1 MNKSKKAT
9 AKFLMISLMASLL
22 TACSGSSSNQTAAAT
37 TAGQESS
44 AQAPA
49 TTAAE
54 APETSWPEKPVTII
68 VPFAAGGDS
77 DFNARA
83 LAEKLTERTGQSF
96 IVQNVNGNS
105 GATGSLQALS
115 ADPDGYTILFNHTA
129 FSINY
134 FSKNSTLTYDDVT
147 LGAVCGFLDATLLV
161 GRPDLGITK
170 LSQVVEYSHEHPGE
184 FLYGSAAGT
193 TVLVSGLQLKAAG
206 ADITIV
212 DTGGAA
218 DRMAAILGGH
228 VDMVAVPVGNAK
240 DYLETG
246 ELVEIENDLDE
257 VIGCPVYY
265 QMMFPKGVDETI
277 VAKLDTLLEDIILH
291 DDSYAESIMNAYQQ
305 KPFYKDAVEGKEFV
319 QNLWDELAAL
329 KWD

>member
-1 MNKSKKAT
+1 MKKFRDVT
-9 AKFLMISLMASLL
+9 TKFLIISLMTALL
-22 TACSGSSSNQTAAAT
+22 TACSGTSPKSEENNTASANQDHT
-37 TAGQESS
+37 TE
-44 AQAPA
+44 
-49 TTAAE
+49 TTVAIAAE
-54 APETSWPEKPVTII
+54 TTWPEKPVTII

-115 ADPDGYTILFNHTA
+115 SDPDGYTILFNHTA

-134 FSKNSTLTYDDVT
+134 FSKNSTLTYDDLT
-147 LGAVCGFLDATLLV
+147 FGAVCGYLDATLLV
-161 GRPDLGITK
+161 GRPELGMTK
-170 LSQVVEYSHEHPGE
+170 LSEIVTYSHEHPGE

-193 TVLVSGLQLKAAG
+193 TALVPGLQLKAAG

-212 DTGGAA
+212 DTGGTA

-228 VDMVAVPVGNAK
+228 VDMVSVPVGNAK
-240 DYLETG
+240 DYIETG
-246 ELVEIENDLDE
+246 ELVMIENDLDE
-257 VIGCPVYY
+257 VVGCPVYY
-265 QMMFPKGVDETI
+265 QLMFPKGVDEAI

-291 DDSYAESIMNAYQQ
+291 DEDYALSIKNAYQQ
-305 KPFYKDAVEGKEFV
+305 EPFYKDATDGKEFV